1 MPEKAE
7 GGGHRGGNFQ
17 IVQAV
22 RVFVDFMVAP
32 AQHDRGVLGGVGA
45 KSFHCLFQG
54 GKIVRDVQRKAV
66 WRVGKGVGPKVV
78 QRPADAA
85 GQGVIFRPNA
95 TDIIEQSQ
103 SNICTHLAK

>member
-1 MPEKAE
+1 
-7 GGGHRGGNFQ
+7 
-17 IVQAV
+17 
-22 RVFVDFMVAP
+22 
-32 AQHDRGVLGGVGA
+32 VLGGVGT

-66 WRVGKGVGPKVV
+66 WRVRKGVGPKVV
-78 QRPADAA
+78 QRPTNAA